1 MHEAHG
7 GGGRIQVVGRER
19 ERQLKLGWLPSIGF
33 AADPGQNKNYN
44 YSLKK

>member
-7 GGGRIQVVGRER
+7 GGGIQVVGSR

-33 AADPGQNKNYN
+33 AADPGQKNHD
-44 YSLKK
+44 